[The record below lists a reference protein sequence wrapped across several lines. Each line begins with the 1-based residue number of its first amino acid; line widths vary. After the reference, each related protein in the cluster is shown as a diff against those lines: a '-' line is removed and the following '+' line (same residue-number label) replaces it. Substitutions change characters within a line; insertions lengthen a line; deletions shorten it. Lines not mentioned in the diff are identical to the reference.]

1 MITKNPLARLAYTYS
16 GSPWFLWL
24 LALTQTMVALLFL
37 FPERHWTPASTWI
50 GALSALFALYYFGS
64 IIYYLTHRAQFAAN
78 PAKPIVYTWKMVAW
92 IVAIVVA
99 LVIGFVLLEL
109 FVWRS

>member
-1 MITKNPLARLAYTYS
+1 MISKNPFARIAYTYS

-37 FPERHWTPASTWI
+37 FPERRSTPASTWI
-50 GALSALFALYYFGS
+50 GAFSALFALYYFGS
-64 IIYYLTHRAQFAAN
+64 IIYYLTHRAEFAAN
-78 PAKPIVYTWKMVAW
+78 PAKPIRYSAKQLIW
-92 IVAIVVA
+92 IVAITLVVIA
-99 LVIGFVLLEL
+99 GFVLLEL